1 MIADTKINT
10 YILKRG
16 TTGNDLKQ
24 PKQLQQPRNNLRVP
38 QFHRT
43 PLLKKKSIGGL
54 QYHKEAID
62 KFHIRNI
69 SYHLVIYEMIAG
81 RSNIKSNQTS
91 QLNKAK

>member
-43 PLLKKKSIGGL
+43 PLLKKKINWGTSIS
-54 QYHKEAID
+54 Q
-62 KFHIRNI
+62 
-69 SYHLVIYEMIAG
+69 
-81 RSNIKSNQTS
+81 RSNR
-91 QLNKAK
+91 